1 MTANGHHGVSELV
14 ITNFLAMSASILE
27 VPVPKEQLTIA
38 AAEFAKARDSLNAH
52 ITIFVKEQSILLAK
66 DNAQTIIQSRK
77 NVPSQNTKAPIRKK
91 KIATKHKAT
100 KERSKKQNT
109 IQLSEA
115 PSQSKCEE
123 IITKFLATKIK
134 EKRAAMIQQF
144 AVAGTSIAN
153 ADTQTQINNNCTVQ
167 TVELRF
173 SEDSKRSAVL
183 AFIKARD
190 SMKAQIKV
198 RFSKQGVVL
207 VKTEYSTKLLK
218 ENSWHE
224 RTEIG

>member
-1 MTANGHHGVSELV
+1 MTANGHHRVSELV
-14 ITNFLAMSASILE
+14 ISNFLAMSASTLE
-27 VPVPKEQLTIA
+27 VPVQKEQLTIA

-66 DNAQTIIQSRK
+66 DNAQTTIQSRK
-77 NVPSQNTKAPIRKK
+77 NVRTQNTKAPTREK
-91 KIATKHKAT
+91 KIAAKPKAT
-100 KERSKKQNT
+100 KERSKKQNI

-123 IITKFLATKIK
+123 IITKFLATKTT
-134 EKRAAMIQQF
+134 ETRAAMIQQF
-144 AVAGTSIAN
+144 AAAGTSIAN
-153 ADTQTQINNNCTVQ
+153 ANTQTQTNNKCTVQ
-167 TVELRF
+167 TIQLRF

-207 VKTEYSTKLLK
+207 VKTEYSKKLLK
-218 ENSWHE
+218 EN
-224 RTEIG
+224 